1 MITYDDVLH
10 FLAALAVAMFIIMV
24 GVVIASDLFKPKNRC
39 KSCKNCLNDKCRIV
53 DWLSIDELD
62 QNGKCG
68 FYNEKGE

>member
-10 FLAALAVAMFIIMV
+10 FLAALAVALFIIMV

-62 QNGKCG
+62 QNGNCG
-68 FYNEKGE
+68 FYTEKD